1 MIADVLL
8 EITSAWIN
16 KTFSYLIPNNLIIEK
31 GMRVL
36 VPFGNKKIEGFVM
49 EIKPFTKQEYEL
61 KEVIE
66 SIDIEPVLNYELFN
80 IGKYISNK
88 YYCTLIKAYQTML
101 PAGYK
106 AKSNNHI
113 NIKYISIIKLGKFEN
128 IKLNNS
134 QQKIIDYLKDN
145 GNTEKEKLQNISKS
159 SVLTLLNKGLIIEEK
174 VEKYRLTDKKIK
186 EDKKVILTSEQKDIV
201 NKIISSN
208 DGFSPFLLHGVT
220 GSGKTEIY
228 LAVTE
233 HIINKNQNI
242 IILVPEISL
251 TPQFIERFRNRF
263 SDNIAVLHSGL
274 SDGEKYDEWRRIKKG
289 EVSIVIGAR
298 SAIFAPLKNIGL
310 IIIDEEH
317 SDTYKQENTPK
328 YNAIDIAIY
337 RAKYHNS
344 KLILGSATPSIE
356 SYTRAKM
363 NIYTLLELKNR
374 VNAKLPK
381 VELVDM
387 KEEIKKGNKYFS
399 NLFKE
404 NLNNCLDNN
413 EQAIILLNRRGYTT
427 TISCHEC
434 GFKITCPKCDIP
446 LTYHKNG
453 NYLLCHYCGYK
464 TFKPNNCPS
473 CNSKNINEYG
483 LGTEKLEEIIQKE
496 FKNAK
501 IIRMDVDS
509 TSKKGSHKK
518 IVSSFQNKE
527 YNVLIGTQMISKG
540 LNFENV
546 TFVGVL
552 NADASL
558 NIPDFRSAETT
569 FCLLNQVAGRAGRGI
584 LDGKVIMQGFNMD
597 HYSII
602 CASMHDY
609 QTFYKKEMQIRK
621 RLNYPPY
628 YNLCLIKTSCKDEIL
643 LQKENNNIIK
653 YLQKNND
660 NYLVLG
666 PSPARIPKLNNI
678 YYYQI
683 LIKYKKLEQINNEL
697 KMLYEQFF
705 NKKVKLDID
714 INPYH
719 I

>member
-16 KTFSYLIPNNLIIEK
+16 KTFSYLIPENIKLEK
-31 GMRVL
+31 GMRVI
-36 VPFGNKKIEGFVM
+36 VPFGNKKLEGFVM
-49 EIKPFTKQEYEL
+49 NIKPYSKQEYEL
-61 KEVIE
+61 KYIIDTV
-66 SIDIEPVLNYELFN
+66 DIEPVLNDELID

-88 YYCTLIKAYQTML
+88 CFCTLIKAYQTML
-101 PAGYK
+101 PVGYK
-106 AKSNNHI
+106 ASSKHI
-113 NIKYISIIKLGKFEN
+113 NIKYTGIIKLGNYEN

-134 QQKIIDYLKDN
+134 QQKIVDYLKQN
-145 GNTEKEKLQNISKS
+145 GSATKEKLNKISKS
-159 SVLTLLNKGLIIEEK
+159 SVNTLLSKNIIIEEK
-174 VEKYRLTDKKIK
+174 KENYRLQEISSSI
-186 EDKKVILTSEQKDIV
+186 DKKVVLTNEQKKITE
-201 NKIISSN
+201 KIINSKKQ
-208 DGFSPFLLHGVT
+208 FSPFLLHGVT

-228 LAVTE
+228 LEVAE
-233 HIINKNQNI
+233 HIINKNKNV

-251 TPQFIERFRNRF
+251 TPQFIERFRSRF
-263 SDNIAVLHSGL
+263 LNNIAVLHSGL
-274 SDGEKYDEWRRIKKG
+274 SNGEKYDEWRRIKRG

-298 SAIFAPLKNIGL
+298 SAIFAPLSNIGL
-310 IIIDEEH
+310 IIVDEEH
-317 SDTYKQENTPK
+317 SDTYKQDNTPK
-328 YNAIDIAIY
+328 YNAIDIALC
-337 RAKYHNS
+337 RAKTHKS
-344 KLILGSATPSIE
+344 ILILGSATPSIE

-363 NIYTLLELKNR
+363 NIYTLLELTKR

-399 NLFKE
+399 DIFKQKLQKC
-404 NLNNCLDNN
+404 LNNN

-427 TISCHEC
+427 TISCNEC

-464 TFKPNNCPS
+464 TFKPNTCPS

-483 LGTEKLEEIIQKE
+483 LGTEKLEEIINKE
-496 FKNAK
+496 FNNIKS
-501 IIRMDVDS
+501 IRMDVD
-509 TSKKGSHKK
+509 TTTKKGSHKK
-518 IVSSFQNKE
+518 IVNDFQSQK

-552 NADASL
+552 NADSSL
-558 NIPDFRSAETT
+558 NIPDFRSAERT
-569 FCLLNQVAGRAGRGI
+569 FSLLDQVAGRAGRGS
-584 LDGKVIMQGFNMD
+584 LNGEVIMQGFNMD
-597 HYSII
+597 HYSIL

-621 RLNYPPY
+621 KLNYPPY
-628 YNLCLIKTSCKDEIL
+628 YNLCLLKTSCKDELL

-653 YLQKNND
+653 YLQKLNHD
-660 NYLVLG
+660 YLILG
-666 PSPARIPKLNNI
+666 PSPSRIPKINNI

-683 LIKYKKLEQINNEL
+683 LIKYKKIEQISNDL
-697 KMLYEQFF
+697 KVLYEQFF
-705 NKKVKLDID
+705 NKKVKLEID